1 MATYSPFTPTNL
13 GTSTTYVPVTGITI
27 KPNYVTMF
35 PDDVV
40 RCVAT
45 VTPTN
50 ASFKSVFFAP
60 LIPRRATVTHN
71 GLVIPH
77 SVGYAGV
84 SATSLDGG
92 FTAVTLLSIVDRLA
106 PAAKVLS
113 APAMLTG
120 METLTGMEALL
131 MLEMEALL
139 APETEVLSAPE
150 PMQETLTETETEVLR
165 QATVL
170 DSLAFAT
177 SSLSLYLDSTY
188 QTQLIPIPGTYPLS
202 EVVYTSDHP
211 SIVSVSSTGLLT
223 VLEHGFVTLKATL
236 GSQTATM
243 SVMTG
248 AKVAGVII
256 DPRTT
261 TSMKR
266 GRSTTVLAM
275 INPTNALN
283 SALTWTSDNPIV
295 ASVSDN
301 GHVDT
306 YTAGTATIAAT
317 TVEGG
322 YTASVSIRVI

>member
-1 MATYSPFTPTNL
+1 
-13 GTSTTYVPVTGITI
+13 VTGITI
-27 KPNYVTMF
+27 TPNYATLF
-35 PDDVV
+35 LDEAV

-45 VTPTN
+45 VTPAN
-50 ASFKSVFFAP
+50 ASYKSVFFAP

-92 FTAVTLLSIVDRLA
+92 FTAVTLLSIVDRFA
-106 PAAKVLS
+106 PAVEVLSVPAMEVLS
-113 APAMLTG
+113 APAM
-120 METLTGMEALL
+120 EDLL

-139 APETEVLSAPE
+139 APETEALSAPE
-150 PMQETLTETETEVLR
+150 TEASLSVGESFQPAMVLE
-165 QATVL
+165 
-170 DSLAFAT
+170 SLAFAT

-188 QTQLIPIPGTYPLS
+188 QTQLIPSPGTYPLS
-202 EVVYTSDHP
+202 EVIYTSDHP

-223 VLEHGFVTLKATL
+223 VLEHGFVTLTATL
-236 GSQTATM
+236 GSQMATM

-266 GRSTTVLAM
+266 GRSATVLAM

-306 YTAGTATIAAT
+306 YTAGTATITAT
-317 TVEGG
+317 TVDGG
-322 YTASVSIRVI
+322 YTASVTIRVT

>member
-1 MATYSPFTPTNL
+1 
-13 GTSTTYVPVTGITI
+13 
-27 KPNYVTMF
+27 
-35 PDDVV
+35 
-40 RCVAT
+40 
-45 VTPTN
+45 
-50 ASFKSVFFAP
+50 
-60 LIPRRATVTHN
+60 
-71 GLVIPH
+71 
-77 SVGYAGV
+77 
-84 SATSLDGG
+84 
-92 FTAVTLLSIVDRLA
+92 
-106 PAAKVLS
+106 
-113 APAMLTG
+113 

-139 APETEVLSAPE
+139 MPMQETEVLLAPE
-150 PMQETLTETETEVLR
+150 PMQETLLMQETEVLLAPEPMQETLLMQETEVLQ

-170 DSLAFAT
+170 DSLAFAA

-188 QTQLIPIPGTYPLS
+188 QTQLIPSPGTYPLS

-223 VLEHGFVTLKATL
+223 VLEHGFVTLTATL

-243 SVMTG
+243 SVITG

-306 YTAGTATIAAT
+306 YTAGTAIITAT

-322 YTASVSIRVI
+322 YTASVSIRVT